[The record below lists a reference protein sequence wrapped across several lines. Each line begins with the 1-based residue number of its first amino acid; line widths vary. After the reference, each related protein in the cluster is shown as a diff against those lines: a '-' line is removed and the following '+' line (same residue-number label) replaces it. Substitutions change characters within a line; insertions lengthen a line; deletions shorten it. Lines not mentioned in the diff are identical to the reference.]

1 MMLSTHFSLEELIL
15 NQMIG
20 GAKNSMHT
28 LGLAADILSPAI
40 GPPLQVC
47 RAIARSG
54 MLIDQVIT
62 SSEGGATPASRL
74 TGTPPGTNYS
84 PSPMPLP
91 ATSWVCA
98 MCEIA
103 ERRGTRSSNFR
114 LEPRG
119 DFRGTEHR

>member
-54 MLIDQVIT
+54 MLIDQVIHEFGRWCHARFALDGHAARNELLT
-62 SSEGGATPASRL
+62 IANAATGYELGLR
-74 TGTPPGTNYS
+74 N
-84 PSPMPLP
+84 
-91 ATSWVCA
+91 V
-98 MCEIA
+98 
-103 ERRGTRSSNFR
+103 
-114 LEPRG
+114 
-119 DFRGTEHR
+119 

>member
-54 MLIDQVIT
+54 ILIDQVNEFGRWCHGGFAP
-62 SSEGGATPASRL
+62 EGHSARNELL
-74 TGTPPGTNYS
+74 TRQCRHG
-84 PSPMPLP
+84 L
-91 ATSWVCA
+91 
-98 MCEIA
+98 
-103 ERRGTRSSNFR
+103 
-114 LEPRG
+114 
-119 DFRGTEHR
+119 